1 MLIFVSLTYWFLI
14 PAAIAQIVNTI
25 FVLAIPIGMPSKEAK
40 AEIEIHPLIVEPKI
54 R

>member
-1 MLIFVSLTYWFLI
+1 MLIFVSLNYWFLV
-14 PAAIAQIVNTI
+14 PAAIAQIVNPI